1 MGRGRGIPP
10 LGSFSAGNMS
20 LPQMDQAA
28 TAVTMPVKARK
39 AFCEDRSSLVTLG
52 ERG

>member
-1 MGRGRGIPP
+1 
-10 LGSFSAGNMS
+10 MS

-39 AFCEDRSSLVTLG
+39 VFYDGVSLVAMS
-52 ERG
+52 